1 VVRLGWGLPP
11 PHNKQTGRRRP
22 ADIVAISTVLLYTIF
37 GNEPP
42 SLHFSFQAA

>member
-1 VVRLGWGLPP
+1 MVRAETVAKPT
-11 PHNKQTGRRRP
+11 NEASA